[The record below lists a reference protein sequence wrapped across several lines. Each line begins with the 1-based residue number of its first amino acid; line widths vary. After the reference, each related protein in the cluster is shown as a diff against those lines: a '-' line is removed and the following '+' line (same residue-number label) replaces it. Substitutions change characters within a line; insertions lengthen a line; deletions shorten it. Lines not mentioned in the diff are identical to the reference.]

1 MNTINDVIREIDDG
15 TLPDASRRKALVVA
29 TSVMGGIGLLAAAS
43 PFVASLQPS
52 ERALALGGQC
62 GPMSRLWRQAS
73 CRP

>member
-1 MNTINDVIREIDDG
+1 MNTINEIIHEIDEG
-15 TLPDASRRKALVVA
+15 TLPDTSRRKALVVA
-29 TSVMGGIGLLAAAS
+29 TGVMGGIGLLATAA

-52 ERALALGGQC
+52 ERALPLAGQC